1 MLEKVWYTISNN
13 KATEMERLAI
23 YYEEH
28 GQSFDE
34 LDIPENLRERF
45 EKYSEWAKSYYE
57 E

>member
-1 MLEKVWYTISNN
+1 
-13 KATEMERLAI
+13 MERLAI